1 MEDEALIWFQ
11 DAEEASMF
19 TSWEA
24 FVRSLHVRF
33 GITTYDD
40 PMETLTRLRQVN
52 YVVQYKGQFES
63 LSNRVK
69 ELYEKHKLSSFL
81 SGLKE
86 EIRLLVKMFNP

>member
-1 MEDEALIWFQ
+1 
-11 DAEEASMF
+11 MF

-33 GITTYDD
+33 DITTYDD

-52 YVVQYKGQFES
+52 SVVQYKGQFES
-63 LSNRVK
+63 LSNCVK
-69 ELYEKHKLSSFL
+69 ELYEKHRLSFFL

>member
-1 MEDEALIWFQ
+1 
-11 DAEEASMF
+11 MF

-33 GITTYDD
+33 GTTTYDD

-52 YVVQYKGQFES
+52 SVVQYKGQFES
-63 LSNRVK
+63 LSNCVK

>member
-1 MEDEALIWFQ
+1 
-11 DAEEASMF
+11 MF

-33 GITTYDD
+33 GTTTYDD

-52 YVVQYKGQFES
+52 SVVQYKGQFES
-63 LSNRVK
+63 LSNCVK
-69 ELYEKHKLSSFL
+69 ELYEKHRLSFFL

>member
-1 MEDEALIWFQ
+1 
-11 DAEEASMF
+11 MF

-33 GITTYDD
+33 GTTTYDD

-52 YVVQYKGQFES
+52 SVVQYKGQFES
-63 LSNRVK
+63 LSNCVK
-69 ELYEKHKLSSFL
+69 ELYEKHRLSFFL

-86 EIRLLVKMFNP
+86 EIRLLVKLFNP